1 MGSQAPNTGIPPLA
15 SAASPGGVPYP
26 SSGVLDEVSPFV
38 YGTTRLGDAAL
49 PFAERVAMARRAM
62 AAGVWVHTSAAYG
75 DALAVLGAAF
85 REDLQRVPKTI
96 IKIGHDDLTELRAS
110 IQKNLAP
117 LGVGHVD
124 VGQLCLGG
132 ALADEFRKG
141 GPCYDGLRRLRDE
154 GLVRAFVLEVFPWTS
169 AGPLAAFRAG
179 YPDGIVDGCIFYL
192 NPLQR
197 FASNALWDVLSERQ
211 VPIVA
216 MRTVAGGDVFRLR
229 DVPGAA
235 WKDYLQHRASEVAPL
250 YERSGAASWVE
261 FCVRFARGFASVR
274 ASVGATARPAGLE
287 AFLRASAGAIEPL
300 PSEIHEQLVA
310 LQYRWSDE
318 TDVHAEP
325 WSM

>member
-1 MGSQAPNTGIPPLA
+1 MGSQAPNTAVHPR
-15 SAASPGGVPYP
+15 PYP
-26 SSGVLDEVSPFV
+26 SSSVLDEVSPFI

-62 AAGVWVHTSAAYG
+62 AAGVWIHTSAAYG

-85 REDLQRVPKTI
+85 REDPERVPRTI
-96 IKIGHDDLTELRAS
+96 VKIGHDDLPELRAS
-110 IQKNLAP
+110 IQKNITP

-124 VGQLCLGG
+124 IGQLCLGG
-132 ALADEFRKG
+132 ALAEEFRTG
-141 GPCYDGLRRLRDE
+141 GACYDGLRRLRDE

-169 AGPLAAFRAG
+169 TGPLEALRAG
-179 YPDGIVDGCIFYL
+179 YPDGVVDGCIFYL

-197 FASNALWDVLSERQ
+197 FASNPLWDLLLERQ
-211 VPIVA
+211 VPIIA
-216 MRTVAGGDVFRLR
+216 MRTVGGGDVLRLR

-235 WKDYLQHRASEVAPL
+235 WKEYLQRRASEVAPL
-250 YERSGAASWVE
+250 YERSGASSWVE
-261 FCVRFARGFASVR
+261 FCVRFAFGFSPVCAT
-274 ASVGATARPAGLE
+274 VGASARAAGLE
-287 AFLRASAGAIEPL
+287 AFLKASAGAIEPL
-300 PSEIHEQLVA
+300 PRDIQDEIVR

>member
-1 MGSQAPNTGIPPLA
+1 MGSQAPNTGVHPRACSA
-15 SAASPGGVPYP
+15 SHAAGARPGAPYP

-75 DALAVLGAAF
+75 DALSVLGAAF
-85 REDLQRVPKTI
+85 REDPQRVPKTI
-96 IKIGHDDLTELRAS
+96 IKIGHDDLPELCAS
-110 IQKNLAP
+110 IQKNIAP

-132 ALADEFRKG
+132 ALAREFGAG
-141 GPCYDGLRRLRDE
+141 GPCYEGLRRLRDE

-169 AGPLAAFRAG
+169 AGALEAFRAG
-179 YPDGIVDGCIFYL
+179 HPDGVVDGCIFYL

-197 FASNALWDVLSERQ
+197 FASNALWEVLVERH
-211 VPIVA
+211 VPIIA

-235 WKDYLQHRASEVAPL
+235 WKDYLQRRASEVAPL

-261 FCVRFARGFASVR
+261 
-274 ASVGATARPAGLE
+274 
-287 AFLRASAGAIEPL
+287 
-300 PSEIHEQLVA
+300 
-310 LQYRWSDE
+310 
-318 TDVHAEP
+318 
-325 WSM
+325 